1 MLFNI
6 YLRKGAHGG
15 QKSRGKWWWQ
25 KINLIDLK
33 NNGFCR
39 KESWFRKWWWC
50 GQRRPDGGWPD
61 MG

>member
-1 MLFNI
+1 MNEKKTQIQGENDSKDIMLFNI

-39 KESWFRKWWWC
+39 KES
-50 GQRRPDGGWPD
+50 
-61 MG
+61 